1 MKSCDSFSGYNKKAS
16 IFPFRFH
23 TAAED
28 IYILQR
34 QRRNADSC
42 IKYPFPG
49 TGFCKSNVADN
60 KISLRGKS
68 IQNITKLEK
77 DLESN
82 FNMIN
87 FVIKTIVG
95 QKNNL
100 VTLRQILG
108 FIISQSTGLR
118 FSADEI
124 NEIINTSLNPN
135 TSYCLRD
142 LKNLVCRYY
151 YPSCINDKNG
161 TYHYTENICKEMCL
175 FIRNATCKEQIGLL
189 EIIRKR
195 NLIELKALDGT
206 LFHGYGNENKSCY
219 ISQEAKGRNY

>member
-1 MKSCDSFSGYNKKAS
+1 MRSCDSFSGYNKKTS

-34 QRRNADSC
+34 QRRNADLC
-42 IKYPFPG
+42 IKYPFPE

-77 DLESN
+77 DLENN

-100 VTLRQILG
+100 VTLRQFLG
-108 FIISQSTGLR
+108 FLILQSTGLR

-135 TSYCLRD
+135 TSYCLREM
-142 LKNLVCRYY
+142 KNLVCRYY
-151 YPSCINDKNG
+151 YPSCIDDKNG
-161 TYHYTENICKEMCL
+161 TYHYIENICKEMCL

-195 NLIELKALDGT
+195 NLIELKALDCK
-206 LFHGYGNENKSCY
+206 LFHGYGNASKSCY